1 LNNGRVILKN
11 VPAITL
17 DVLPASRGDCLLI
30 ECHRP
35 EGPWRLLIDGGM
47 PGDWPTLKARI
58 KSIPRAQRHIDLAVV
73 SHIDADHI
81 GGMLPLLGDT
91 ELGVTFGD
99 VWFNGLPQLPEPD
112 EGRTRSVAQ
121 GESLVKLL
129 SGDANAKALPWNV
142 AFGGRAV
149 STGKDTG
156 YLEVKRDGWPQI
168 TLLSP
173 DHKRLVSLRKKW
185 LQSIDYLKRGE
196 AEDPARAPEPL
207 ASLKNLQQLAK
218 TKTDPD
224 RSAANGSSIAF
235 LLEHRGASCLLA
247 ADAFYGV
254 LGRALT
260 ALVNARGVQ
269 QLSIDAFK
277 LPHHGSKGNVIA
289 PLLKLVPARHYI
301 VSTNGERFGHPD
313 DIALARVLT
322 SVSNRPKLWF
332 NFDNAANRRWGAE
345 PLRKVHEHGVR
356 YPKQADAGVRLNL
369 PVRPEGSKS

>member
-1 LNNGRVILKN
+1 MKHK
-11 VPAITL
+11 PAITL
-17 DVLPASRGDCLLI
+17 DVLPASRGDCLWI

-112 EGRTRSVAQ
+112 TGRTRSVTQ
-121 GESLVKLL
+121 GESLVELL
-129 SGDANAKALPWNV
+129 SGDGKATVLPWNL
-142 AFGGRAV
+142 AFGGAAV
-149 STGKDTG
+149 STGKDAG
-156 YLEVKRDGWPQI
+156 FLEVKRDGWPKI

-185 LQSIDYLKRGE
+185 LKSIGFLKRGE
-196 AEDPARAPEPL
+196 AEEPALPPEPL
-207 ASLKNLQQLAK
+207 ATLENLQQLANSK
-218 TKTDPD
+218 TGRDQ
-224 RSAANGSSIAF
+224 SAANGSSIAF
-235 LLEHRGASCLLA
+235 LLEHEGASCLLA

-260 ALVNARGVQ
+260 ALVNARGVE
-269 QLSIDAFK
+269 QLSIDVFK

-289 PLLKLVPARHYI
+289 PLLMLAPARHYI
-301 VSTNGERFGHPD
+301 VSTNGDRFGHPD

-322 SVSNRPKLWF
+322 SVSTRPKLWF
-332 NFDNAANRRWGAE
+332 NFDNTANRRWEAKT
-345 PLRKVHEHGVR
+345 LRKVHKHRVR
-356 YPKQADAGVRLNL
+356 YPKQAHAGVRLKL
-369 PVRPEGSKS
+369 PVQPEGRKG